1 MPRTAPAAYCEH
13 LAAIEKSIARIK
25 TGVLLHSEAADG
37 RYTWADAGDMEHVAD
52 LLDQAARFIDG
63 EGKT

>member
-1 MPRTAPAAYCEH
+1 MPRTAQDAYAEH

-25 TGVLLHSEAADG
+25 AAVQAHSEAAAG
-37 RYTWADAGDMEHVAD
+37 RCTWADAGDLEHVAD
-52 LLDQAARFIDG
+52 LLEQAAQFIDG